1 MFRIEELRGALPMKT
16 SLTMIAFAFFLT
28 TSAAGADIQGK
39 VQPDPTDPKKACR
52 GFKPHE
58 LCFERPRDG
67 VARVEYLS
75 EPFYAVILKTTEP
88 CMITEEE
95 RLQSQA
101 LFPRSKVF
109 SMRFQ
114 CNDNIE
120 ENIAYTNVDSKFGF
134 LAVYAGTT
142 LEEAKKRLAE
152 VNAAGRFPGANI
164 RKMQAKLVYP

>member
-1 MFRIEELRGALPMKT
+1 MKT
-16 SLTMIAFAFFLT
+16 SRTMIAFAFLLMT
-28 TSAAGADIQGK
+28 AAAAAGSQGK

-58 LCFERPRDG
+58 LCFEKPRDG

-95 RLQSQA
+95 RLQTQA

-120 ENIAYTNVDSKFGF
+120 ENITYTNVDAKFGF

-142 LEEAKKRLAE
+142 VEEAKKRLAE
-152 VNAAGRFPGANI
+152 VNATGRFPGANI
-164 RKMQAKLVYP
+164 RKMQAKLVYT

>member
-1 MFRIEELRGALPMKT
+1 MKT
-16 SLTMIAFAFFLT
+16 SLTMIALAFFLMT
-28 TSAAGADIQGK
+28 AAAGADSQGK
-39 VQPDPTDPKKACR
+39 VQPDPNDPKKACR

-58 LCFERPRDG
+58 LCFETPKDG

-95 RLQSQA
+95 RLQTQA
-101 LFPRSKVF
+101 LFLRSKVF
-109 SMRFQ
+109 SNRFQ
-114 CNDNIE
+114 CDDNIE

-152 VNAAGRFPGANI
+152 VNATGRFTGANI
-164 RKMQAKLVYP
+164 RKMQAKLLYP

>member
-1 MFRIEELRGALPMKT
+1 L
-16 SLTMIAFAFFLT
+16 
-28 TSAAGADIQGK
+28 
-39 VQPDPTDPKKACR
+39 
-52 GFKPHE
+52 KPHE

-67 VARVEYLS
+67 VARAEYLS
-75 EPFYAVILKTTEP
+75 ESFYAVILKTTEP

-95 RLQSQA
+95 RLQAQA

-114 CNDNIE
+114 CSDNFE
-120 ENIAYTNVDSKFGF
+120 ENITYTNVDAKFGF
-134 LAVYAGTT
+134 IAVYAGTT

-152 VNAAGRFPGANI
+152 VNATGRFPGANI

>member
-1 MFRIEELRGALPMKT
+1 MKT
-16 SLTMIAFAFFLT
+16 SRTMTAFAFFLMT
-28 TSAAGADIQGK
+28 AAAAAGSQGK

-58 LCFERPRDG
+58 LCFEKPRDG

-95 RLQSQA
+95 RLQAQA

-120 ENIAYTNVDSKFGF
+120 ENIAYTNVDCQ
-134 LAVYAGTT
+134 V
-142 LEEAKKRLAE
+142 RLPRRLRRNYTGGGQE
-152 VNAAGRFPGANI
+152 TAGRGQRHGTIPRRQHPKNAGEAG
-164 RKMQAKLVYP
+164 VYLKTL